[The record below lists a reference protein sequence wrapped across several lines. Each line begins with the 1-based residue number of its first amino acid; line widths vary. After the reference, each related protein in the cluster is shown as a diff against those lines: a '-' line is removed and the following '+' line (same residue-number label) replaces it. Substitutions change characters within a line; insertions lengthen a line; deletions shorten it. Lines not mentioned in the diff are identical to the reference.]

1 MATCCRHI
9 LRLRLYNCFTHRL
22 ITSHPCQRRSFHD
35 YWTQKSPSG
44 VSLRIPILKARHHL
58 GALSSRGDR
67 PENEDRFK
75 VGLLNKLSDI
85 EEHQPFYFAIIDGYY
100 VYRIVINSK
109 TWRKCMCRVRRKE
122 SSQ

>member
-9 LRLRLYNCFTHRL
+9 CRLPLCNRL
-22 ITSHPCQRRSFHD
+22 SHHLKHSRSSQRRFFHD

-67 PENEDRFK
+67 AENEDRVK
-75 VGLLNKLSDI
+75 VGLMNKLSEI
-85 EEHQPFYFAIIDGYY
+85 EERQPFYFAIIDG
-100 VYRIVINSK
+100 
-109 TWRKCMCRVRRKE
+109 
-122 SSQ
+122 